1 MSLTSWKKTLY
12 AQVHRQPEEVAMA
25 ARLLFGGPPPEE
37 HTEDFFDFF
46 ALEWVDAQGLTLLQ
60 RLIAEGL
67 LPPTL
72 AGWSAEVVTAL
83 WVVDGWAGQRVLL
96 RDLATDAE
104 YAVEAAGLQAELP
117 KRMVLRARLI
127 PQEGSWIFS
136 GSPELVEPLGV
147 LARLDLLRR
156 WKEGPEPGLLER
168 LAELRRMYGRLREE
182 REAWIA
188 YFGSEE
194 VVFSGPEQLSEAMS
208 GLVNHLFNVWTF
220 ASLGGQTRAAARR
233 SRTGRDPEIIQFQL
247 GGVLAGPGRH
257 AAIYDAVEG
266 IHFLPSFGE
275 LRAHLRGEEQHPQL
289 LREYL
294 DDPHIGLLP
303 FKRLGET
310 KVLAAQ
316 LGRPEAPVEE
326 LLAGIK
332 APAPRWTIHLLP
344 GMED

>member
-12 AQVHRQPEEVAMA
+12 AQVHRQPDELAMA
-25 ARLLFGGPPPEE
+25 AQLLFGGPPPEE
-37 HTEDFFDFF
+37 HTEDFLDFF

-60 RLIAEGL
+60 RLVAEGT
-67 LPPTL
+67 LPPAL
-72 AGWSAEVVTAL
+72 EAWSAEVVTAL
-83 WVVDGWAGQRVLL
+83 WVVDGWAGQRVLV

-127 PQEGSWIFS
+127 PHEGSWIFS

-147 LARLDLLRR
+147 IARLDLLRR
-156 WKEGPEPGLLER
+156 WMEGPEPGLLER
-168 LAELRRMYGRLREE
+168 LSQLRRLYRQLREE
-182 REAWIA
+182 REAWVA
-188 YFGSEE
+188 YFGKEE
-194 VVFSGPEQLSEAMS
+194 VTFSGPEHLSEAMS
-208 GLVNHLFNVWTF
+208 GMVNHLFNVWPF
-220 ASLGGQTRAAARR
+220 VSLGGLTRAAARR
-233 SRTGRDPEIIQFQL
+233 NRTGRDPEIIQFQL

-275 LRAHLRGEEQHPQL
+275 LRAHLRGEEHHPQL

-294 DDPHIGLLP
+294 EDPHIGLLP

-310 KVLAAQ
+310 AALARV

-332 APAPRWTIHLLP
+332 TPAARWTIHLLP
-344 GMED
+344 GMDD